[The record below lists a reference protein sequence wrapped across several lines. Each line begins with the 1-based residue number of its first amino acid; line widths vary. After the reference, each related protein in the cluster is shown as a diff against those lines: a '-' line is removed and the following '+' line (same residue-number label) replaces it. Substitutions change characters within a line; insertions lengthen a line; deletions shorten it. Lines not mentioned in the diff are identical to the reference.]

1 MRLTPTPTIPP
12 PQPTLLTPMRESEVD
27 VVHEDR
33 AQAFAG
39 KELAGEGVARRY
51 RGTARRT
58 AGGVDR

>member
-1 MRLTPTPTIPP
+1 VVQQRARNEP
-12 PQPTLLTPMRESEVD
+12 EVD

-39 KELAGEGVARRY
+39 KELAGEGVARRH

-58 AGGVDR
+58 AGGVDW